1 MMSIKSWIHWC
12 SLGLLWLVL
21 AGCGWQLRGGGSY
34 EGPKAINLAPEDRFA
49 PLTLAL
55 VDAMHRSKVAAT
67 SDAPITLYLGDE
79 ELQKRVVA
87 VTSIGS
93 PAQYEMSLSA
103 TFRYQLHGDKTVAI
117 PQVLSVERVF
127 DFDPSATV
135 AKSEEENTLLEE
147 MRLELAQRILRQARH
162 LAPLDGQAQP

>member
-1 MMSIKSWIHWC
+1 MCGLSI
-12 SLGLLWLVL
+12 
-21 AGCGWQLRGGGSY
+21 
-34 EGPKAINLAPEDRFA
+34 EGPAAIKLIPEDRFD

-55 VDAMHRSKVAAT
+55 VNTMHRSKIAAGA
-67 SDAPITLYLGDE
+67 DAPIILYLGDE
-79 ELQKRVVA
+79 DLQKRVVA

-103 TFRYQLHGDKTVAI
+103 TFRYQRRGDSAVTT
-117 PQVLSVERVF
+117 PQELSVERVF

-135 AKSEEENTLLEE
+135 AKSEEENTLVKE

-162 LAPLDGQAQP
+162 LAPLNGQTQP

>member
-1 MMSIKSWIHWC
+1 MMSWNRWFC
-12 SLGLLWLVL
+12 SVLLWLVI
-21 AGCGWQLRGGGSY
+21 AGCGWQLRGVGSY
-34 EGPKAINLAPEDRFA
+34 QGPTSLNLIPEDRFA

-55 VDAMHRSKVAAT
+55 VDAMHRSEVSAQ
-67 SDAPITLYLGDE
+67 SDAPLTLYLGNE

-103 TFRYQLHGDKTVAI
+103 EYRYQIRDDKTLSV
-117 PQVLSVERVF
+117 PQTLSVERVF

-147 MRLELAQRILRQARH
+147 MRFELAQRILRQARH
-162 LAPLDGQAQP
+162 LAPPDAHGQNQP